1 MLVSYILFCLIN
13 SIYCLNCTVSKKQ
26 SFVLNTFNNLEFEK
40 TINNLNDQPAKKKKC
55 YVKLIIAYTNNRFD
69 LEFPEKSPN
78 DDNTI
83 QIEMTFLP
91 IHRPLINQSATLNI
105 IYSCS
110 SRNDCN
116 RYYVFGHISS
126 MIAMNYSE
134 IQGKLFQL
142 FSVKQKGEFSC
153 YLTTRRN
160 YTCQKTLCVAIEK
173 DDEQLDARCPSQIIK
188 TTAVNIIVL
197 VKNNIKQEMIKY
209 VCNFDGCNNESTF
222 KNVKNTVESYQNLLS
237 KYATI
242 TMTDNAIIQIYISKI
257 LIIFTFFISIFQ
269 ICI

>member
-1 MLVSYILFCLIN
+1 M
-13 SIYCLNCTVSKKQ
+13 
-26 SFVLNTFNNLEFEK
+26 
-40 TINNLNDQPAKKKKC
+40 
-55 YVKLIIAYTNNRFD
+55 
-69 LEFPEKSPN
+69 
-78 DDNTI
+78 
-83 QIEMTFLP
+83 
-91 IHRPLINQSATLNI
+91 
-105 IYSCS
+105 
-110 SRNDCN
+110 
-116 RYYVFGHISS
+116 
-126 MIAMNYSE
+126 
-134 IQGKLFQL
+134 
-142 FSVKQKGEFSC
+142 
-153 YLTTRRN
+153 
-160 YTCQKTLCVAIEK
+160 AIEK